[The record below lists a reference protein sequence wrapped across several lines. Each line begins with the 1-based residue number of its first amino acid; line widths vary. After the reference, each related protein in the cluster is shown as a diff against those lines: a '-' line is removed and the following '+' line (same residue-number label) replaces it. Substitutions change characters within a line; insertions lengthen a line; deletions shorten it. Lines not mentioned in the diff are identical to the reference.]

1 MEEQNTNTGGAN
13 NASTHKTTTLRG
25 MYQDWF
31 LDYASYVI
39 LERAVPHINDGL
51 KPVQRRILHSMK
63 ELDDGRYNK
72 VANIVGNT
80 MKYHP
85 HGDASIGDALVQ
97 LGQKDLLIDCQGNW
111 GNVLTGDGAA
121 APRYIEARLSKFAN
135 EVVFNPQ
142 TTSWHP
148 SYDGRN
154 KEPDT
159 LPVKFPLLLAQGV
172 EGIAVGLACK
182 ILPHNFV
189 ELIDASIAILQNK
202 PFEIYPDF
210 LTGGFIDVSKYNGG
224 LRGGRI
230 RARAKMK
237 ILDKR
242 NIVISEIPFG
252 TTTDSLI
259 ASIVKANEKGKI
271 KIKKID
277 DNTAREAEIVI
288 SIPQDTSP
296 DQTIDALYAFTD
308 CELSLAPN
316 SCVIDN
322 EKPRFASV
330 SEILRVSTQNT
341 LDLLQRELEIALQEL
356 QEKWQWISL
365 ERIFI
370 ENEVYEQIKPCKTDK
385 DIDDTIFKGLKP
397 FLKNLLREVTI
408 DDVHRLRKIPIDR
421 ISKYNADKADGTLI
435 AIEDDIKQVK
445 HDLEHIVDYAIAY
458 FHRIKEKF
466 GKGRERKTEIR
477 SFDYIEQAA
486 VAVANEKLTCD
497 YENGFAGYK
506 FKEGEYVSECS
517 TLDDIIAF
525 RRDGTFVVK
534 QVSEK
539 DFFGKDLIHVAVFK
553 RNDERTIYNMV
564 YQDGAFGRSFIKRF
578 NVVGVIRGKEYS
590 LTKGT
595 KGSKVLYFS
604 ANPNGEAEMITI
616 HLKAKP
622 KLQKLQYDINFA
634 DTMIKGRASAGNIVN
649 RNPLRKVVKKGEGIS
664 TLAPVKIWF
673 DESIKR
679 LNTDGRGILLGA
691 FSGKDKILSLYQSG
705 HFRLTSFDLTTHFD
719 DDLLLIEKYNPQK
732 PVSVIYLDKQ
742 TDKYYVK
749 RFLIE
754 ETDKK
759 MPFFDNEE
767 TASLTYCF
775 TDWKP
780 VINIKYD
787 NKRLKKPLEDSEVSL
802 ADFIEVMKVKAKG
815 KRLSSSP
822 VKKLEIL
829 PPLFYEEE
837 KPVSNYENAV
847 IEDNKETLIEENG
860 QTALFD

>member
-1 MEEQNTNTGGAN
+1 MEEQNTKT
-13 NASTHKTTTLRG
+13 THKTASLRG

-142 TTSWHP
+142 TTSFHP

-189 ELIDASIAILQNK
+189 ELIDASIAILQDK

-210 LTGGFIDVSKYNGG
+210 LTGGLIDVSKYNDG

-230 RARAKMK
+230 RARARMK
-237 ILDKR
+237 IIDKR
-242 NIVISEIPFG
+242 SIVITEIPFG

-288 SIPQDTSP
+288 TLPQDTSP

-322 EKPRFASV
+322 EKPRFAAV
-330 SEILRVSTQNT
+330 SEILRVSTKNT
-341 LDLLQRELEIALQEL
+341 LDLLKRELEIALREL

-370 ENEVYEQIKPCKTDK
+370 ENEIYEQIKPCKTDK
-385 DIDDTIFKGLKP
+385 DIDDTIANGLKP
-397 FLKNLLREVTI
+397 FIKKLLREVTL
-408 DDVHRLRKIPIDR
+408 DDIHRLRKIPIDR
-421 ISKYNADKADGTLI
+421 ISKYNADKADDTLI
-435 AIEDDIKQVK
+435 AIEDDMKQVQY
-445 HDLEHIVDYAIAY
+445 DLEHLIDYAIAY
-458 FHRIKEKF
+458 FRRIKERY

-477 SFDYIEQAA
+477 NFDYIEQAA
-486 VAVANEKLTCD
+486 VAVANEKLSCD

-506 FKEGEYVSECS
+506 FKEGEYVCECS
-517 TLDDIIAF
+517 DIDDIIAF

-534 QVSEK
+534 QVAEK
-539 DFFGKDLIHVAVFK
+539 DFLGKDLIYVAVFK

-564 YQDGAFGRSFIKRF
+564 YQDGAFGKSYIKRF
-578 NVVGVIRGKEYS
+578 NVGGVIRGKEYS

-604 ANPNGEAEMITI
+604 ANPNGEAEVVTI
-616 HLKAKP
+616 CLKAKP

-634 DTMIKGRASAGNIVN
+634 DILIKGRSSAGNIVN
-649 RNPLRKVVKKGEGIS
+649 RNPLRKVIKKGEGVS
-664 TLAPVKIWF
+664 TLAPMRVWF
-673 DESIKR
+673 DESVKR
-679 LNTDGRGILLGA
+679 LNTDRRGILLGA
-691 FSGKDKILSLYQSG
+691 FSGKDKVLAVYKSG
-705 HFRLTSFDLTTHFD
+705 HLRLTSFDLTTHFD
-719 DDLLLIEKYNPQK
+719 DDLLLIEKWNPQK
-732 PVSVIYLDKQ
+732 PVSVIYLDVEAN
-742 TDKYYVK
+742 KYYVK
-749 RFLIE
+749 RFFIE
-754 ETDKK
+754 DTDKK
-759 MPFFDNEE
+759 TAFLESEDSQRLIHCCTDLKPLLHIKFDNRK
-767 TASLTYCF
+767 T
-775 TDWKP
+775 
-780 VINIKYD
+780 
-787 NKRLKKPLEDSEVSL
+787 KKPLEDLDISI
-802 ADFIEVMKVKAKG
+802 ADFVEVMKQKAKG
-815 KRLSSSP
+815 KRLTANP
-822 VKKLEIL
+822 VERIDVL
-829 PPLFYEEE
+829 
-837 KPVSNYENAV
+837 KPAEDETTTDTEQTNVEPV
-847 IEDNKETLIEENG
+847 IDDQG
-860 QTALFD
+860 QTLLFDA